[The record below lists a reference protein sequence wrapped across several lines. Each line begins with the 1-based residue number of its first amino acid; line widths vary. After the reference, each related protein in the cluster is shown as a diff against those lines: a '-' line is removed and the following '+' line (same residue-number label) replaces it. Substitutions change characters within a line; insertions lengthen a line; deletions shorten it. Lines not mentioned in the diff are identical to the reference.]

1 MTLNSKTVRLVPPSL
16 SATLARDVRARTRR
30 ELHRTTCAAR
40 VVRGLSASASARRD
54 DECGRRRD
62 RDGARSQKNLKSS
75 LHHRQSFPVTT

>member
-1 MTLNSKTVRLVPPSL
+1 MTLNSKTVRLVPPSR

-30 ELHRTTCAAR
+30 ELHRTTCATR

-54 DECGRRRD
+54 DECGRD
-62 RDGARSQKNLKSS
+62 ARATGTGSQKNLKSS